1 MRLPILEGVIRRR
14 VLVNYRV
21 DPHLLERLLP
31 SPFRPKL
38 QNGAAVAG
46 ICLIRLEEIH
56 PAFVPLRVG
65 FASENAAHRIA
76 VVWRDEGGPHEGVF
90 IPRRDTGSFLN
101 HLAGGR
107 LFPGEH
113 HRATF
118 AVATA
123 GDSIDLHMQSRDGG
137 VTVRVKGRVAGALP
151 SQSVFASIAEASKFF
166 EPGALGYS
174 VTREPHKLHG
184 IRLETQGWHVE
195 PLHVDEVASSYFDD
209 AARFPTGTAL
219 FDSALIMR
227 DIRHRWHA
235 ADDLYALPTCKGALL
250 GSWQRRSDS

>member
-21 DPHLLERLLP
+21 DPDLLARQLP
-31 SPFRPKL
+31 PPFRPKL
-38 QNGAAVAG
+38 HNGAAVGG
-46 ICLIRLEEIH
+46 ICLIRLEQIH

-76 VVWRDEGGPHEGVF
+76 VLWRDERGPHEGVF
-90 IPRRDTGSFLN
+90 IPRRDTGSFVN

-118 AVATA
+118 AVDTA
-123 GDSIDLHMQSRDGG
+123 GDGIDLHMRSRDGAF
-137 VTVRVKGRVAGALP
+137 TVRVKGRVANALP
-151 SQSVFASIAEASKFF
+151 SHSVFASVTEASNFF

-174 VTREPHKLHG
+174 VTREPHRLHG

-209 AARFPTGTAL
+209 TARFPTGTAL
-219 FDSALIMR
+219 FDCALIMR
-227 DIRHRWHA
+227 NIRHRWHA
-235 ADDLYALPTCKGALL
+235 ADDLYALPTCAA
-250 GSWQRRSDS
+250 